1 MLISPL
7 SLQAISVMSDKPKSQ
22 MIRVPTPLI
31 DAVRELARL
40 HRIGRTKAVLEG
52 VAKLAAAIDSEEAI
66 DIDSVSDA
74 ISHLTSRLERLES
87 QKDSDG
93 PSIDIAQMTVSIS
106 DLRERMEKVESD
118 IHSIALTLTDLNVRL
133 ADIEGIGD
141 IGYDV
146 SSISA
151 LESLDDSESIAE
163 ESLTDPDEFTS
174 DSVSIAISESPPK
187 PLIELT
193 QSNLAKRLGCSV
205 KLVER
210 HRKQGK
216 ESFAAWSQRLDPDG
230 LSWRWS
236 GRGVKGNPLRFRPTT
251 TKEK

>member
-1 MLISPL
+1 
-7 SLQAISVMSDKPKSQ
+7 MSSQPKSQ

-31 DAVRELARL
+31 HSVRELARL

-52 VAKLAAAIDSEEAI
+52 VVKLVAAIDSEEAI

-74 ISHLTSRLERLES
+74 ISQLTSRLERLES
-87 QKDSDG
+87 QKDSDD
-93 PSIDIAQMTVSIS
+93 PSIDIAQMTLSIS
-106 DLRERMEKVESD
+106 DLTERMEKVESD

-133 ADIEGIGD
+133 ADIEGVGD
-141 IGYDV
+141 IGYAV

-163 ESLTDPDEFTS
+163 ESLTEATEAVDITS